1 MSVADSRRSVQI
13 AQLPPVELPEIVAAP
28 LEMVRRMSSAI
39 VEATTNAIEN
49 MAAQSERV
57 ASFCELVSPRE
68 PEPVITG
75 ALLVY
80 KGWGSW
86 VAYGCTLQKI
96 APYGS
101 DPEWTFCYR
110 KIETKEIEIG
120 GDEGPQSPGKD
131 EKADVLNIFHH
142 QLAEVSVVKRKKFE
156 FSIRTHYDEFDPM
169 DKPEELLKLRAKT
182 QDEFEAWVDALST
195 WSQGVNSMSLLTF

>member
-1 MSVADSRRSVQI
+1 MNSDVMRRVAGLGWAGLGWAGLPLAYSAPLPLPHQSVRFCTPPH
-13 AQLPPVELPEIVAAP
+13 LPPQPRPTPPHPITHP
-28 LEMVRRMSSAI
+28 H
-39 VEATTNAIEN
+39 THT
-49 MAAQSERV
+49 
-57 ASFCELVSPRE
+57 SPR
-68 PEPVITG
+68 
-75 ALLVY
+75 LVA
-80 KGWGSW
+80 WH
-86 VAYGCTLQKI
+86 CR
-96 APYGS
+96 
-101 DPEWTFCYR
+101 WTFCYR
-110 KIETKEIEIG
+110 KIETKAIEIG

>member
-1 MSVADSRRSVQI
+1 MRFCT
-13 AQLPPVELPEIVAAP
+13 PPPP
-28 LEMVRRMSSAI
+28 P
-39 VEATTNAIEN
+39 TPTPPHP
-49 MAAQSERV
+49 
-57 ASFCELVSPRE
+57 ASPHHSPPHAHTSPR
-68 PEPVITG
+68 
-75 ALLVY
+75 LVA
-80 KGWGSW
+80 WQ
-86 VAYGCTLQKI
+86 CR
-96 APYGS
+96 
-101 DPEWTFCYR
+101 WTFCYR